1 MVIGDLGSIC
11 LVAMEER
18 ERRVQSKG
26 CRLKKEAVEFTG
38 GFPVATMNFS
48 KMSSDFTS

>member
-11 LVAMEER
+11 LIAMEEQ
-18 ERRVQSKG
+18 ERCVQSNG
-26 CRLKKEAVEFTG
+26 CRLKKEAAEFTG

-48 KMSSDFTS
+48 KMSSDIAS